1 MKKYMILGTALVA
14 ALSTTAVSAQQGLNL
29 SVKGIGQ
36 TSWMLNADNSDAD
49 AYDYKTTI
57 VPAFGLGV
65 GYGITDRMGVGLDV
79 LYSMQGQR
87 SELSGTET
95 FQRNDYLKLPL
106 MFTYSTDPSKNTMFL
121 AKVGPQLGLLTSSK
135 LNDKDGETLID
146 DTKDSYM
153 STDFGAMLS
162 LGASFRLTENLRLNT
177 SLRGDYMFTNAED
190 EDAAGYPAG
199 RASTNNT
206 TAGLEV
212 GLTYYLN

>member
-1 MKKYMILGTALVA
+1 MRKQLIFGTALVA
-14 ALSTTAVSAQQGLNL
+14 ALSATTVSAQEGLNL

-36 TSWMLNADNSDAD
+36 TSWMLNADNSDASTF
-49 AYDYKTTI
+49 DYKTTI

-65 GYGITDRMGVGLDV
+65 GYGLTDRMGVGLDV

-87 SELSGTET
+87 SEVSGAEF
-95 FQRNDYLKLPL
+95 FQRNDYLKIPL
-106 MFTYSTDPSKNTMFL
+106 MFTWNTDPSKGTMFL
-121 AKVGPQLGLLTSSK
+121 AKVGPQLGLLTGSK
-135 LNDKDGETLID
+135 LENGDGETLVD

-190 EDAAGYPAG
+190 EDAAGYTAG
-199 RASTNNT
+199 RAATNNAT
-206 TAGLEV
+206 GGLEV
-212 GLTYYLN
+212 GLTYFLN